1 MDRLASSAPGFAA
14 GGHGYNNIHR
24 NPVNVEGG
32 KQAFVFTW
40 QMAVALFCVCF
51 AAYKGPT
58 VVSSFAFGQ
67 LQLQQFTGEG
77 ELTTKILR
85 TVEEVKEQMTKM
97 GKKQEECCKSDAG
110 NAGDDQNDQSKDKHT
125 AIPETDWL
133 QKWLQNC
140 FGSWAHVVLVL
151 CGVVLSAVL
160 NNLQHVLRVVFWV
173 VSQVTKCAIWCWN
186 SEWAKAVSSWLLEKK
201 EQQAVALPEIRVSN
215 VVMQTPAAAQ
225 QDVPVAAANEGGNV
239 AIDTPAL
246 RTPRFPLPT
255 TRLRLRQT
263 EGGK

>member
-14 GGHGYNNIHR
+14 GGHRYNNIHR
-24 NPVNVEGG
+24 NPVNVEGM
-32 KQAFVFTW
+32 KQAFFFTW
-40 QMAVALFCVCF
+40 KMAAALIFVCF

-97 GKKQEECCKSDAG
+97 AKQQEECCKSDTG
-110 NAGDDQNDQSKDKHT
+110 NAGDDQNDQSKDKKDQDQHT
-125 AIPETDWL
+125 SIPETDWL

-160 NNLQHVLRVVFWV
+160 NNLQHVLRVVE
-173 VSQVTKCAIWCWN
+173 S
-186 SEWAKAVSSWLLEKK
+186 
-201 EQQAVALPEIRVSN
+201 
-215 VVMQTPAAAQ
+215 
-225 QDVPVAAANEGGNV
+225 
-239 AIDTPAL
+239 
-246 RTPRFPLPT
+246 
-255 TRLRLRQT
+255 
-263 EGGK
+263 